1 MELKMNK
8 IRVAL
13 VTMSLFTMLIGS
25 STINLSVNFVNY
37 ESGPDAYMYM
47 GYVWEGA
54 SWEDAFA
61 AGEVQNK
68 MFGVFPPG
76 TANGTYDV
84 TFTDLAEGNYYA
96 GVFETTYM
104 GYVPDDPALLLVGW
118 YDPAADGNNGQVEP
132 TQITVEAD
140 TDVVLET
147 ITAPAPPP
155 PSAAAINQPVMFMDY
170 MPQDETTMIMAYVWE
185 GATWAEASAADNVAM
200 AMFAVSTD
208 GMIMGTYDV
217 TFSNLPL
224 GTYYVGVFE
233 TTTMM
238 YESAVATVGYY
249 NDTEQFYNN
258 PTTPTAVAVAMDMT
272 YYLETMHTAAMGGD
286 VSVTVDNLSGWN
298 LVGLPAG
305 VEDGSLSA
313 VYPEGTGGTLYAYD
327 GAYVGGDAL
336 ISGEGYWLHFPDA
349 GTTTITGSP
358 ITSLTI
364 SLSEGWNL
372 FSGISEVT
380 NVSDIADPG
389 GIIVAGTIY
398 EFTGSYANASVLTPG
413 HGYWVNANAD
423 GDITISSGG
432 AAKTRSAFTD
442 QTVKA
447 NKLSFNGNDLYFG
460 VFIPEE
466 EMLSYQLPPKPPA
479 GAFDVRFTD
488 DMKVAE
494 TAGAIEIMNNTDM
507 LTIAYTI
514 NIDAGEHMN
523 WVLTSENGKDHI
535 LEGSGEVTVPS
546 AERFVL
552 TRKPVIPITFVLQQN
567 YPNPFNPITTLRYDL
582 PEDNLVTLTVYDMLG
597 REITQLVN
605 TTQKAGYR
613 SVQWDAT
620 DSFGKLVSAGVYL
633 YQIQARSGRQ
643 AVDPSSG
650 SGHGFVQ
657 TKKMVLLK

>member
-1 MELKMNK
+1 MDLKMNK

-13 VTMSLFTMLIGS
+13 VTISLFTMLIGS

-37 ESGPDAYMYM
+37 ESGPDAIMYM

-68 MFGVFPPG
+68 MFGVFPGG

-118 YDPAADGNNGQVEP
+118 YDPDADGNNSQVEP
-132 TQITVEAD
+132 TQITVAAD

-155 PSAAAINQPVMFMDY
+155 PSAAAINLPVMFMDY

-233 TTTMM
+233 TTTMI

-258 PTTPTAVAVAMDMT
+258 PTTPTAVNVNMDMT
-272 YYLETMHTAAMGGD
+272 YYLETMHTAAMGEG
-286 VSVTVDNLSGWN
+286 VSVTVDNISGWN

-305 VEDGSLSA
+305 VEDGSLLA
-313 VYPEGTGGTLYAYD
+313 VYPEGTGGTLYSYD

-336 ISGEGYWLHFPDA
+336 VPGEGYWLHFPNA

-358 ITSLTI
+358 ITTLTI

-380 NVSDIADPG
+380 NVSGISDPG

-398 EFTGSYANASVLTPG
+398 EFTGSYANASMLTPG
-413 HGYWVNANAD
+413 HGYWVNASTD
-423 GDITISSGG
+423 GDITISIAG
-432 AAKTRSAFTD
+432 AAKTRSVFRDYAENT
-442 QTVKA
+442 
-447 NKLSFNGNDLYFG
+447 NKLSFNGSNLYFG
-460 VFIPEE
+460 VSIPEE
-466 EMLSYQLPPKPPA
+466 NMLSYQLPPKPPI
-479 GAFDVRFTD
+479 GAFDVRFSD
-488 DMKVAE
+488 NMKVAE
-494 TAGAIEIMNNTDM
+494 IAGAIEIINNTDK

-514 NIDAGEHMN
+514 NIGAGEHMN
-523 WVLTSENGKDHI
+523 WVLTSENGEDYI
-535 LEGSGEVTVPS
+535 LKGSGEVTIPS
-546 AERFVL
+546 ADRFVL
-552 TRKPVIPITFVLQQN
+552 TREPVIPITFALYQN
-567 YPNPFNPITTLRYDL
+567 YPNPFNPITTLKYDL
-582 PEDNLVTLTVYDMLG
+582 PEDKFVTLTVYDMLG
-597 REITQLVN
+597 REITRLVN
-605 TTQKAGYR
+605 TTQEAGYR

-620 DSFGKLVSAGVYL
+620 DSFGKPVSAGVYL
-633 YQIQARSGRQ
+633 YQIRAGE
-643 AVDPSSG
+643 
-650 SGHGFVQ
+650 FIQ

>member
-1 MELKMNK
+1 MDLKMNK

-47 GYVWEGA
+47 GYVWSGA

-132 TQITVEAD
+132 TQITVAAD

-233 TTTMM
+233 TTTMI

-258 PTTPTAVAVAMDMT
+258 PTTPTAVNVNMDMT
-272 YYLETMHTAAMGGD
+272 YYLETMHTAAMGEG
-286 VSVTVDNLSGWN
+286 VSVTVDNISGWN

-305 VEDGSLSA
+305 VEDGSLLA
-313 VYPEGTGGTLYAYD
+313 VYPEGTGGTLYSYD

-336 ISGEGYWLHFPDA
+336 VPGEGYWLHFPNA

-358 ITSLTI
+358 ITTLTI

-380 NVSDIADPG
+380 NVSGISDPG

-398 EFTGSYANASVLTPG
+398 EFTGSYANASMLTPG
-413 HGYWVNANAD
+413 HGYWVNASTD
-423 GDITISSGG
+423 GDITISIAG
-432 AAKTRSAFTD
+432 AAKTRSVFRDYAENT
-442 QTVKA
+442 
-447 NKLSFNGNDLYFG
+447 NKLSFNGSNLYFG
-460 VFIPEE
+460 VSIPEE
-466 EMLSYQLPPKPPA
+466 NMLSYQLPPKPPI
-479 GAFDVRFTD
+479 GAFDVRFSD
-488 DMKVAE
+488 NMKVAE
-494 TAGAIEIMNNTDM
+494 IAGAIEIMNNTDK

-514 NIDAGEHMN
+514 NIGAGEHMN
-523 WVLTSENGKDHI
+523 WVLTSENGEDYI
-535 LEGSGEVTVPS
+535 LKGSGEVTIPS
-546 AERFVL
+546 ADRFVL
-552 TRKPVIPITFVLQQN
+552 TREPVIPITFALYQN
-567 YPNPFNPITTLRYDL
+567 YPNPFNPITTLKYDL
-582 PEDNLVTLTVYDMLG
+582 PEDKFVTLTVYDMLG
-597 REITQLVN
+597 REITRLVN
-605 TTQKAGYR
+605 TTQEAGYR

-620 DSFGKLVSAGVYL
+620 DSFGKPVSAGVYL
-633 YQIQARSGRQ
+633 YQIRAGE
-643 AVDPSSG
+643 
-650 SGHGFVQ
+650 FIQ